1 MPNAPTV
8 VAPPFGILGL
18 DAGTKEAGQRA
29 DFRVDALRLNVT
41 SHGYRL
47 AWTRAAV
54 CPCVPLNSQTQQA
67 APDCD
72 LCSGAGFFYFGPP
85 KPQVSTQIGA
95 LSDVQASVLKNTNAF
110 VIRGIMTN
118 LSRSVAMYE
127 KNGTFVDGRSAITV
141 LPENRLGYLDRL
153 VNLDGIAVYTE
164 KLQMG
169 DPELPMKTHYPISG
183 GVNFLADATKRY
195 VPGGDFT
202 VTEGKVVWFSAA
214 NGPAVGTPLTI
225 HYNYMPTWLCVTQPH
240 VVRSQNIKAKQL
252 NPQTPEG
259 NSTEL
264 VLQAEVMLEHL
275 VGENVA
281 QALLL

>member
-1 MPNAPTV
+1 M
-8 VAPPFGILGL
+8 
-18 DAGTKEAGQRA
+18 
-29 DFRVDALRLNVT
+29 
-41 SHGYRL
+41 
-47 AWTRAAV
+47 
-54 CPCVPLNSQTQQA
+54 PLNSQTQQA
-67 APDCD
+67 APNCE

-85 KPQVSTQIGA
+85 TPQVSTQIGQ
-95 LSDVQASVLKNTNAF
+95 LNDVQAAVLKNTNAF

-118 LSRSVAMYE
+118 LSRSVAMFE
-127 KNGTFVDGRSAITV
+127 KNGTFIDGRSAITV
-141 LPENRLGYLDRL
+141 VPQNRLGYLDRL
-153 VNLDGIAVYTE
+153 VNLDGVAVYTE
-164 KLQMG
+164 RCTMG

-202 VTEGKVVWFSAA
+202 ITDGRVVWYSAA
-214 NGPAVGTPLTI
+214 NAPAVGTSLTI
-225 HYNYMPTWLCVTQPH
+225 HYCYMPTFLVTSQPH
-240 VVRSQNIKAKQL
+240 MVRSQNIKAKQL